1 MAIETLFFL
10 PPALQLCLGVLF
22 LNWLLPFVTVRSA
35 CRREWSLTV
44 PSCAA
49 TVGVAAV
56 TLLLPDADGVTALL
70 RFCFAGGV
78 ASLATLAGL
87 WDA

>member
-35 CRREWSLTV
+35 CRREWSRTV
-44 PSCAA
+44 PACAVS
-49 TVGVAAV
+49 VGIAAV
-56 TLLLPDADGVTALL
+56 TLLLPDAEGIAALL
-70 RFCFAGGV
+70 RLCLAGGV
-78 ASLATLAGL
+78 AALATLAGL

>member
-1 MAIETLFFL
+1 MVIETLL
-10 PPALQLCLGVLF
+10 SPPPALQLCLGVL
-22 LNWLLPFVTVRSA
+22 LVNWLPFVTVRSA
-35 CRREWSLTV
+35 CRREWSPTV

-70 RFCFAGGV
+70 RFCLAGGV
-78 ASLATLAGL
+78 ASLATLASL